1 MVTPAVPPLPVYI
14 IIKTSLSK
22 VFGMWRVIVDLGSWE
37 SYLMPEEHLH
47 IRDHAGDDVLSP
59 ERGD

>member
-1 MVTPAVPPLPVYI
+1 
-14 IIKTSLSK
+14 
-22 VFGMWRVIVDLGSWE
+22 MWRVIVDLGSWE

-59 ERGD
+59 ERGH